1 MSKYLPPPAFHTF
14 DPIARSPDDLF
25 SAISES
31 LGGRHGE
38 LVSLAGETVG
48 LPDLVEGKAPEM
60 DAATILLICILDWQE
75 GGGAPR
81 PLDNGHSRER
91 LGRFPSDDGDAVSYL
106 LEYTKEEES
115 EGGLH
120 ALLRKLG
127 RGMTGERI
135 PAIGFERGSGGIEL
149 MGWLDH
155 EEVPI
160 LRESIE
166 SGSWKVLSNEPYDG
180 GVQDAFRHLLVFL
193 RAAGRRKCGLL
204 MRRHS

>member
-1 MSKYLPPPAFHTF
+1 VSKYLPPPAFHTF

-31 LGGRHGE
+31 FEGRHAE
-38 LVSLAGETVG
+38 LVSLAGGIKG
-48 LPDLVEGKAPEM
+48 LPDLVEGEAPKM

-106 LEYTKEEES
+106 LEYTKEKGGEV
-115 EGGLH
+115 GLH
-120 ALLRKLG
+120 GLLKKLG
-127 RGMTGERI
+127 GGMTGEMI

-149 MGWLDH
+149 MGWLDQ
-155 EEVPI
+155 EDIPL
-160 LRESIE
+160 LREFIE
-166 SGSWKVLSNEPYDG
+166 SGSWKVLSDEPYDG